1 MADAVRAA
9 IQDAYECAVKEDNGA
24 SLEAAHGGGFLPED
38 EGVALDNAVPDISG
52 LPTYKLRAA
61 LSKLGLSRSKKNA
74 VQQRLFA
81 SAEPGDEGLMIPRDT
96 FARVLEVVLL
106 HDTIPSLLPANGQD
120 EDGLTDSE
128 EEDEFLPHQDTSDEE
143 AHVPR
148 QTRRGRGAPQNARMP
163 NSAILKTKARFLYR
177 LLLERIPLKPG
188 AALDSATNARTVRAE
203 IEEDEISTR
212 RIGLSELRYAATS
225 LGEKQSTTERLRQA
239 ASQRSGASNKSVH
252 ATPDGAGKSSNISSS
267 SGTSEADQAPKQEVD
282 ATTLSPTFAE
292 STTPREDKRLS
303 QSAPTASTNVWENRM
318 KQRQAQMQRQKTPLA
333 DSTPNLDDKPADAPV
348 LACAQSS
355 VLPII
360 PSDNASVEL
369 GGADAGTND
378 AWIHRIQI
386 LNGGR
391 NMVPFCRSPESAR
404 RMQHKKGDAPAEKN
418 SDATHHAEN
427 GLPLLSHG
435 SQPHLVNAFGNMC
448 IAGTSVDGSFSPL
461 RQSDPHRMPVPHF
474 ITAPPPGYM
483 PAMPYQAGMD
493 MHEWQRR
500 DNRALRAAGR
510 GRGNQFG
517 MQQEPSTPQLVQKML
532 PCMFV
537 PGSGMVPMPNG
548 PLSNT
553 VHRGDERTAPRASPE
568 VTRASRSDTSLPH
581 SESTSSDSMGSPHVS
596 APYIGTPGMMPPG
609 YVMQPNMMHY
619 PMLQS
624 YGQMDMDRSLLQHP
638 HGARNFVPLPA
649 QSCTLDSPTLLQ
661 QLLLQ
666 IEFYFSESNLE
677 LDFFLRQQMDAEGY
691 ASFETLAKFKRVQ
704 MIFNSATVA
713 SQENA
718 LSSADQVAL
727 LQRAVAP
734 STVLQTSEDE
744 QRIRRRC
751 GWEKYVIH

>member
-143 AHVPR
+143 AH
-148 QTRRGRGAPQNARMP
+148 NARMP

-225 LGEKQSTTERLRQA
+225 LGEKQSTTELTAMLEEASTYFQA
-239 ASQRSGASNKSVH
+239 DGRASCTDPRIGIEEFTYMVWK
-252 ATPDGAGKSSNISSS
+252 TGILDDGAGKSSNISSS

-609 YVMQPNMMHY
+609 Y
-619 PMLQS
+619 
-624 YGQMDMDRSLLQHP
+624 GQMDMDRSLLQHP